1 MYSVIGCPR
10 DSVKQYFVSFY
21 TSVSPV
27 FRAKLPK
34 IPPNSLLQIGQNFAD
49 CQDFFMNR
57 ILYISNAA
65 HFQALVVQTHPGAAQ
80 TRFLLTPPGAAQA
93 SKV

>member
-1 MYSVIGCPR
+1 MYSVIGCLR
-10 DSVKQYFVSFY
+10 DPSKQYSVSFY

-57 ILYISNAA
+57 ILYISNAT
-65 HFQALVVQTHPGAAQ
+65 HFKALVVRTRPGAAQ
-80 TRFLLTPPGAAQA
+80 TLF
-93 SKV
+93 